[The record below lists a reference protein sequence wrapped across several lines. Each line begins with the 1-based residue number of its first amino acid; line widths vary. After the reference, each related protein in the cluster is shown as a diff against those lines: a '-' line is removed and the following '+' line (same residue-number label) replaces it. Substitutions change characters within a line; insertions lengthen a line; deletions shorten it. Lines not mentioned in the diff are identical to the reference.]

1 MTPTES
7 REVVLGLSRERLARA
22 SSHLERVA
30 RDAAER
36 IVQLKAEKFAL
47 ERRLG
52 DLETL
57 FAQERQNFEQRA
69 ALLASVTSESE
80 EHSKEFSD
88 LNARLNDQDR
98 LLNEQIETIARLE
111 SELENRTTALRDQSA
126 LETAWQTEL
135 AEWKTKVAHLEHRI
149 EATNAERDSLRS
161 KIYEDER
168 ENAQYILHLT
178 SEDRDKA
185 AKAID
190 SLIDQLS
197 TIESRTLIAN
207 EK

>member
-22 SSHLERVA
+22 SSRFERVA

-36 IVQLKAEKFAL
+36 IVQLKAEKRAL
-47 ERRLG
+47 ERRLT

-57 FAQERQNFEQRA
+57 FAQERQNFDQRA
-69 ALLASVTSESE
+69 ALLASVGAESD
-80 EHSKEFSD
+80 EHKKASSD
-88 LNARLNDQDR
+88 LAARMSDQER
-98 LLNEQIETIARLE
+98 LLSEQIETIASLE
-111 SELENRTTALRDQSA
+111 SELENRSSELQNQGA
-126 LETAWQTEL
+126 LESAMQTEL
-135 AEWKTKVAHLEHRI
+135 AEWKVKAAQLEKRL
-149 EATNAERDSLRS
+149 ESTGAERDALRA
-161 KIYEDER
+161 KTYEDER
-168 ENAQYILHLT
+168 MNAQYALHLT
-178 SEDRDKA
+178 PEDRDKA

-197 TIESRTLIAN
+197 TIESRTLVAN

>member
-1 MTPTES
+1 VTPTES

-22 SSHLERVA
+22 SSRLERVA

-36 IVQLKAEKFAL
+36 ILHLKEEKRSL
-47 ERRLG
+47 ERRLA

-69 ALLASVTSESE
+69 ALLASVSSESE
-80 EHSKEFSD
+80 ERSKEFLS
-88 LNARLNDQDR
+88 LNVRLKDQER
-98 LLNEQIETIARLE
+98 LLNEQIETISRLE
-111 SELENRTTALRDQSA
+111 SELENRSSELQNRSA
-126 LETAWQTEL
+126 LESARQAEL
-135 AEWKTKVAHLEHRI
+135 AEWKAKVVQLEKRL
-149 EATNAERDSLRS
+149 ESTGAERDALRS
-161 KIYEDER
+161 KTYEDER
-168 ENAQYILHLT
+168 MNAQYALHLT
-178 SEDRDKA
+178 PEDRDKA

-197 TIESRTLIAN
+197 AIESRTLIAN

>member
-22 SSHLERVA
+22 SSRLERVA

-36 IVQLKAEKFAL
+36 ILHLKEEKRSL
-47 ERRLG
+47 ERRLA

-69 ALLASVTSESE
+69 ALLASVSSESE
-80 EHSKEFSD
+80 ERSKEFLS
-88 LNARLNDQDR
+88 LNVRLKDQER
-98 LLNEQIETIARLE
+98 LLNEQIETISRLE
-111 SELENRTTALRDQSA
+111 SELENRSSELQNRSA
-126 LETAWQTEL
+126 LESARQAEL
-135 AEWKTKVAHLEHRI
+135 AEWKAKVVQLEKRL
-149 EATNAERDSLRS
+149 ESTGAERDALRS
-161 KIYEDER
+161 KTYEDER
-168 ENAQYILHLT
+168 MNAQYALHLT
-178 SEDRDKA
+178 PEDRDKA

-197 TIESRTLIAN
+197 AIESRTLIAN